1 MKKVDLKTA
10 YVINSNS
17 ETRKKNDY
25 YPTPPLATMCLIR
38 EYGEY
43 IKPPVWE
50 PAAGRG
56 WISKV
61 LEDADYQVTSTDL
74 YEYDD
79 PLVNIETGVDYLKAT
94 SVCRSI
100 ITNPPYKN
108 GLAQKF
114 VEKSIQESDFSAF
127 FLRLTFMESISRHK
141 LFTEHP
147 PSVLVFSRR
156 MNCQEEK
163 FGTFDGQMGGMTAY
177 AWYVWGKEVP
187 SGTIQWIDPK
197 EIIEEQEPSL
207 F

>member
-1 MKKVDLKTA
+1 MDKVNLKYA
-10 YVINSNS
+10 YVISTNS

-25 YPTPPLATMCLIR
+25 YPTAPLATMCLLR
-38 EYGEY
+38 EYGKY
-43 IKPPVWE
+43 IKSPVWE

-56 WISKV
+56 WISEV
-61 LEDADYQVTSTDL
+61 LQDNGYQVTSTDL
-74 YEYDD
+74 YEYDSFV
-79 PLVNIETGVDYLKAT
+79 PVEFGIDYLEAT
-94 SVCRSI
+94 SDCRSI

-114 VEKSIQESDFSAF
+114 IEKSIQESDFSAF
-127 FLRLTFMESISRHK
+127 FLRLTFMESLSRHK
-141 LFTEHP
+141 LFTKHP

-163 FGTFDGQMGGMTAY
+163 FGTFDGQIGGMVAY
-177 AWYVWGKEVP
+177 AWYVWGKDVP

-197 EIIEEQEPSL
+197 EIVDEQIPSL